1 MSETYCG
8 KSCDDC
14 TYKERLGCSGCRECM
29 GKPESGKCELAKCCR
44 DKGHETCESCA
55 HKTSCITRQ
64 RRQSIPQYM
73 IERQTAEAEEET
85 EIKQLKAEIAQT
97 APFLG
102 KWLSILFWLNIS
114 TILANFIA
122 NKYIAEWI
130 PILYMSGQMISTLCT
145 MACGIVLLKLG
156 KENDRYTYSNR
167 YIYSGG
173 CCLVAE
179 MLNVVFAIFPA
190 MQIILLELISLV
202 ILLVGE
208 YNEYIGHSG
217 VLQRVDFVLSEKWR
231 RLWKWYIGLFAALIG
246 SVFFVYLLPLLGF
259 LALLA
264 TIIGLVIVTI
274 LKYVYLYQ
282 TAKLFQEYS

>member
-8 KSCDDC
+8 KSCNNC
-14 TYKERLGCSGCRECM
+14 TYKESLGCSGCRECM
-29 GKPESGKCELAKCCR
+29 GKPETGKCELAKCCR

-55 HKTSCITRQ
+55 HKMSCVTRQ
-64 RRQSIPQYM
+64 RRQNIPQYM
-73 IERQTAEAEEET
+73 LEKQNAEAEYKAESES
-85 EIKQLKAEIAQT
+85 KAEIVQT
-97 APFLG
+97 APVLG
-102 KWLSILFWLNIS
+102 KWLSVLFWLNIS
-114 TILANFIA
+114 TILANFLA

-130 PILYMSGQMISTLCT
+130 PILYMSGQMISILCT

-190 MQIILLELISLV
+190 MQIILLELISV
-202 ILLVGE
+202 IIVIVRE
-208 YNEYIGHSG
+208 YYEYTGHAE
-217 VLQRVDFVLSEKWR
+217 VLQRIDFELSEKWR
-231 RLWKWYIGLFAALIG
+231 MLWKWYIGLFAALIG
-246 SVFFVYLLPLLGF
+246 SVFLVYLLPLLGF

-264 TIIGLVIVTI
+264 TIIVLVIVVI
-274 LKYVYLYQ
+274 LKNVYLYR